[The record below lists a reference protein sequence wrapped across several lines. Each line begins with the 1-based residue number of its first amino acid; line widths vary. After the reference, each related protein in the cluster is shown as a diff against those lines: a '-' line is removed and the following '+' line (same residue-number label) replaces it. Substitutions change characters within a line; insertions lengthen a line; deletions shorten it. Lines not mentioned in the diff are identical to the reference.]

1 MPDTNRLDAAAHVL
15 LLLARLLLEAGADS
29 EHVRRRVEALAE
41 RQDFAAELF
50 LGSERLLLMLG
61 NDQVYR
67 TRIGHALG
75 VMGIDAGRLVALEE
89 VATAI
94 EAGTLELEA
103 AAARLSVIA
112 KARPAYPGWLTI
124 LAVAGTAAALARLFS
139 ATLPVVGAAFLA
151 GAVSTVLRR
160 VLPRLRVGPAAAA
173 GITATISG
181 MTAVLASRPSG
192 ADPTLALVAAGMI
205 LVPGVPLI
213 NGVGRVRDLMQG
225 HAAIGLARIANGA
238 ITVIAIA
245 AGLAATSL
253 AVGVHLPVTLNTP
266 NLGLAWDLLFSSIA
280 AFGFAILFGAPRGAV
295 PTIMLTGALAHGLR
309 TALMMLG
316 SDIAIATLAGA
327 TLAGVLARLV
337 GRRLGTPSSALAFPS
352 VVAMVPGSYAFRGL
366 IGALDIMLAG
376 PAAPAALLAA
386 SAAALISAFV
396 LTVSIGIGLLLSSA
410 LNPAIF
416 GLGNRPAR
424 DRMSPP
430 R

>member
-213 NGVGRVRDLMQG
+213 NGVRDLMQG

>member
-1 MPDTNRLDAAAHVL
+1 M
-15 LLLARLLLEAGADS
+15 LLARLLLEAGADS

-213 NGVGRVRDLMQG
+213 NGVRDLMQG

>member
-1 MPDTNRLDAAAHVL
+1 MPDTNRLDAAARAL

-41 RQDFAAELF
+41 RQDFAAQLF

-103 AAARLSVIA
+103 ADARLSVIA

-213 NGVGRVRDLMQG
+213 NGVRDLMQG

-386 SAAALISAFV
+386 SAAALISALV

-416 GLGNRPAR
+416 GLGKHAAKV
-424 DRMSPP
+424 RMSPP

>member
-103 AAARLSVIA
+103 ADARLTVIA

-213 NGVGRVRDLMQG
+213 NGVRDLMQG

-238 ITVIAIA
+238 ITVIALA

-386 SAAALISAFV
+386 SAAALISALV

-416 GLGNRPAR
+416 GLGKQAAKV
-424 DRMSPP
+424 RMSPP

>member
-1 MPDTNRLDAAAHVL
+1 MAMSDANRLDAAAHVL

-41 RQDFAAELF
+41 RLDFAAQLF

-75 VMGIDAGRLVALEE
+75 TMGIDAGRLVALEE

-94 EAGTLELEA
+94 AAGTLELEA
-103 AAARLSVIA
+103 ADTRLTAIA
-112 KARPAYPGWLTI
+112 KARSAYPGWLTI

-181 MTAVLASRPSG
+181 MTAVLALRPSG

-213 NGVGRVRDLMQG
+213 NGVRDLVQG
-225 HAAIGLARIANGA
+225 HAEIGLARIANGA

-245 AGLAATSL
+245 AGLATTSL
-253 AVGVHLPVTLNTP
+253 AVGVHLPVTLHTP
-266 NLGLAWDLLFSSIA
+266 NLDLAWDLLFSSIA
-280 AFGFAILFGAPRGAV
+280 AFGFSILFAAPRRAV

-316 SDIAIATLAGA
+316 TDIAIATLAGA
-327 TLAGVLARLV
+327 TLAGVLARLL
-337 GRRLGTPSSALAFPS
+337 GRRLGAPSTALVFPS

-366 IGALDIMLAG
+366 IGALDIMFAG
-376 PAAPAALLAA
+376 SAAPAALLAA

-396 LTVSIGIGLLLSSA
+396 LTVGIGIGLLLASA
-410 LNPAIF
+410 LNPAIL
-416 GLGNRPAR
+416 GLGNQAAR
-424 DRMSPP
+424 QRMSPP

>member
-103 AAARLSVIA
+103 ADARLSVIA

-213 NGVGRVRDLMQG
+213 NGVRDLMQG

-238 ITVIAIA
+238 ITVIALA

-386 SAAALISAFV
+386 SAAALISALV

-416 GLGNRPAR
+416 GLGKQAAKV
-424 DRMSPP
+424 RMSPP

>member
-213 NGVGRVRDLMQG
+213 NGVRDLMQG

-386 SAAALISAFV
+386 SAAALISALV

-416 GLGNRPAR
+416 GLGKQAAKV
-424 DRMSPP
+424 RMSPP

>member
-1 MPDTNRLDAAAHVL
+1 M
-15 LLLARLLLEAGADS
+15 LLARLLLEAGADS

-103 AAARLSVIA
+103 ADARLSVIA

-213 NGVGRVRDLMQG
+213 NGVRDLMQG

-245 AGLAATSL
+245 TGLAATSL

-416 GLGNRPAR
+416 GLGK
-424 DRMSPP
+424 
-430 R
+430 